1 MIYFK
6 TTKYITPSCLFDHLH
21 ATQYVPVVIMDDTEA
36 RRLIEFICAKKM
48 GKILHELGNDRNIHM
63 IETNNYR
70 KHQYSIAIRG

>member
-36 RRLIEFICAKKM
+36 RRLIEFICAKKNWKYLARI
-48 GKILHELGNDRNIHM
+48 GERSKYSHDRN
-63 IETNNYR
+63 E
-70 KHQYSIAIRG
+70 QL